1 MKFVKIYSLRIYTAE
16 DGVCGGA
23 PFYRALLEECRRQKI
38 AGGTLVRAEE
48 GYGAEVRGMEE
59 SIRGIVFSGSY
70 DRPVV
75 VEICD
80 SYDTLARLFP
90 FLEKH
95 GDLHFLAVIEA
106 KHALFTRYMDECA
119 RRLGREDEVHL
130 LDRLDSQ

>member
-1 MKFVKIYSLRIYTAE
+1 M
-16 DGVCGGA
+16 
-23 PFYRALLEECRRQKI
+23 
-38 AGGTLVRAEE
+38 
-48 GYGAEVRGMEE
+48 
-59 SIRGIVFSGSY
+59 FSGSY